1 MSGDEDDG
9 ANFTKFRIEFRPWSF
24 DGLISKEIVAETGD
38 DAKKKFLALLS
49 GSCIPSFFHLTGS
62 KRLNIV
68 EKKVYIEDRHIA
80 CFSYP
85 NCDVDPMG
93 CRVKMGDAVEPYGH
107 RD

>member
-1 MSGDEDDG
+1 MSEDEDDG
-9 ANFTKFRIEFRPWSF
+9 ANFTKFLIGFRPWCF
-24 DGLISKEIVAETGD
+24 EGIISKEIVAVTGD
-38 DAKKKFLALLS
+38 DAKKQFLALLS

-62 KRLNIV
+62 NRLNIV
-68 EKKVYIEDRHIA
+68 EEKVYIEDRHIA

-93 CRVKMGDAVEPYGH
+93 CRIKMGDAVEPYGH